1 MEKIEKIGIMDK
13 NLNNEQK
20 LKKWT
25 KIEIMD
31 KNELKIKKGQ
41 NRKMVKLK

>member
-1 MEKIEKIGIMDK
+1 MDK
-13 NLNNEQK
+13 NWKNGQK

-41 NRKMVKLK
+41 NRKNRKNGQKLK